1 MGKWNGKDPDRYL
14 LLRKGNYHY
23 HRRIP
28 KQLVVDGV
36 RFVRRSLKTSNIE
49 SARAQRNL
57 LEAADDLQWAC
68 VTGPRGSF
76 SPHGM
81 CRI

>member
-1 MGKWNGKDPDRYL
+1 MGKWNGKNPDRYL

-28 KQLVVDGV
+28 KQLVVDRV

-49 SARAQRNL
+49 SAGRSAICLRL
-57 LEAADDLQWAC
+57 RTTCSGLPSWK
-68 VTGPRGSF
+68 VTT
-76 SPHGM
+76 
-81 CRI
+81 